1 MNRTPSLC
9 FLSLSKPSAVH
20 ERLAAKLRRTLAPP
34 GFEAGSVPPKR
45 PRVPRRSV
53 TDDNPG
59 GAFHAITGTA
69 QALADHEPISAFH
82 PVKGTADS
90 LLAPPLRS
98 AGVWQAVK
106 GTAEALL
113 TMSWSAKLML
123 SDGF

>member
-1 MNRTPSLC
+1 M
-9 FLSLSKPSAVH
+9 H
-20 ERLAAKLRRTLAPP
+20 
-34 GFEAGSVPPKR
+34 PKR

-59 GAFHAITGTA
+59 GAFHAIKGTA
-69 QALADHEPISAFH
+69 HALADHEHIGAFH

-90 LLAPPLRS
+90 SLAPPLRS
-98 AGVWQAVK
+98 VGVWQAVK

-113 TMSWSAKLML
+113 TMSWSAKLMP